1 MYAFIEGIVE
11 DKTQSELVISTGG
24 VGYRILCTA
33 AVLTSAPQRGG
44 TMRVYTFLNVR
55 DDAMELFG
63 FVSREEKNLFLKLN
77 TISGIGPRTA
87 LGILGSMPLKDL
99 LLAIIAGD
107 IATLS
112 RAPGVG
118 KKTAQRLALELKD
131 KFTPD
136 DVGESMESLMPVQA
150 AQQDSASHEAV
161 LALLSLGYTQS
172 EAVRAVSAVRA
183 EAGEDARADELVR
196 LVLRGMMKG

>member
-99 LLAIIAGD
+99 LLAIIAVD

-136 DVGESMESLMPVQA
+136 DVGRAWKPDARAGSPTGQRL
-150 AQQDSASHEAV
+150 HEAV

-196 LVLRGMMKG
+196 LALRGMMKG